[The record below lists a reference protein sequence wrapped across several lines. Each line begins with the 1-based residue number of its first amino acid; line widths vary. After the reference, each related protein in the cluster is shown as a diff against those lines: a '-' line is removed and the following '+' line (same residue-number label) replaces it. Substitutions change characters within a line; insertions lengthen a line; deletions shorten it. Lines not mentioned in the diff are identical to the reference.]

1 MRTATWM
8 AAGALAL
15 TLAPG
20 LALAQ
25 DVSVDFDKSYDFS
38 KIKTYHIQIGST
50 SGNPIAERRVII
62 EVDEALAARGWA
74 KVDQTE
80 ADAVVILHG
89 ASEKK
94 QRIDAFYS
102 SGYSGW
108 GYGGWGGMGL
118 GTTTVS
124 TSVYKVGTLVVDI
137 FEVKSKA
144 LLFRGTASDELSD
157 KGEKNQKKIAK
168 ATDKMFE
175 DFPPRSKK

>member
-1 MRTATWM
+1 MRTAMWM
-8 AAGALAL
+8 AAGVLA
-15 TLAPG
+15 LAPG

-38 KIKTYHIQIGST
+38 KIKTYYIQIGTT
-50 SGNPIAERRVII
+50 SGNPLAERRVITEI
-62 EVDEALAARGWA
+62 DEALSARGWT

-80 ADAVVILHG
+80 GDAVVILHG

-108 GYGGWGGMGL
+108 GYGGWGGMGM

-124 TSVYKVGTLVVDI
+124 TTAYKVGTLVVDI

-144 LLFRGTASDELSD
+144 LLFRGVASDELSE
-157 KGEKNQKKIAK
+157 KSEKNQKKMAK
-168 ATDKMFE
+168 VADKMFK
-175 DFPPRSKK
+175 DFPPGSKK